1 MLHSN
6 IQV

>member
-6 IQV
+6 IIK